1 MTFTPDRRH
10 VLAGTLATSVLGWTR
25 PALATQSVGPMTL
38 GNAEPFTFDD
48 LKRRAKALAQSAYT
62 PPPQPSDAHP
72 LRDMTF
78 DTFAQAVYKP
88 EMELWHGVP
97 GAQPVR
103 LFPQGRYYAEPVAIY
118 VLEHGKARQV
128 VYSPD
133 FFNMP
138 ANHPLRTLK
147 SAGFAGFRLM
157 SRGGESDWLAYL
169 GASYF
174 RARIPMTSTAPRR
187 AALQSIRGI
196 PKNFR
201 ASRPFGW
208 SRTTAE

>member
-10 VLAGTLATSVLGWTR
+10 VLAGTLAASVSGWTR
-25 PALATQSVGPMTL
+25 SARAAASVGPMAL
-38 GNAEPFTFDD
+38 GNAEPFSFDE
-48 LKRRAKALAQSAYT
+48 LKRRAKTLAQTAYT
-62 PPPQPSDAHP
+62 PPPAPPDGHP

-118 VLEHGKARQV
+118 VLEDGKARQV

-138 ANHPLRTLK
+138 RQP
-147 SAGFAGFRLM
+147 SAADIEVCRLCRLPSDEPGRRKRLAGLSRRVLLPRL
-157 SRGGESDWLAYL
+157 G
-169 GASYF
+169 
-174 RARIPMTSTAPRR
+174 P
-187 AALQSIRGI
+187 Q
-196 PKNFR
+196 
-201 ASRPFGW
+201 
-208 SRTTAE
+208 